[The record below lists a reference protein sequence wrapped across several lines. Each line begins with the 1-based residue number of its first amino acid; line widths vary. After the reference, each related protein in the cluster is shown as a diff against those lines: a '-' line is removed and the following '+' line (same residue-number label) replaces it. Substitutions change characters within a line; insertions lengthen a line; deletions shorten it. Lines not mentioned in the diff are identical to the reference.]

1 MQTMNPYWMIFI
13 TAFVALVP
21 IALGLVTSYV
31 KVSVVLSMV
40 RNALGTQQVP
50 GTLVIMALSF
60 ALTCFIM
67 GPVVE
72 RSFENAKG
80 VKLASLVNTQP
91 NLELLNQAA
100 GIFEPWREFLHRHSG
115 ARELGALQSL
125 DAERATADRAVDAAK
140 PEPAKAPT
148 GAEQP
153 ALRVLLPAFVLSELK
168 EAFMMGFLVLL
179 PFLVIDLIVANIL
192 AGMGMFM
199 MSPTMISLPIKL
211 LVFVLSDAWLI
222 IIRGLVLSYR

>member
-1 MQTMNPYWMIFI
+1 MQNLNPFWMIFATSFI
-13 TAFVALVP
+13 ALLP
-21 IALGLVTSYV
+21 IALGLITSYV

-72 RSFENAKG
+72 RSVEKAKEF
-80 VKLASLVNTQP
+80 KLAAVMTSQP
-91 NLELLNQAA
+91 TLEMLSQAA
-100 GIFEPWREFLHRHSG
+100 VLFEPWREFLRRHAG
-115 ARELGALQSL
+115 ARELSALQTL
-125 DAERATADRAVDAAK
+125 DAEREGDGAA
-140 PEPAKAPT
+140 PSAQLASGEPAV
-148 GAEQP
+148 
-153 ALRVLLPAFVLSELK
+153 RVLLPAFVLSELK

-179 PFLVIDLIVANIL
+179 PFLVIDLIVANVL